1 MAITL
6 SQEIET
12 FSPRFAMESFYAR
25 YGKRCLECLIAG
37 LCLIL
42 LSPFFGLIAI
52 LIRLDSPGRIFFLQE
67 RIGQFAIPF
76 KMYKFRTMRAQTAQN
91 GSLISTVN
99 DTRITKIGRFL
110 RKSKLDEI
118 PQLINVLKGEMSI
131 VGPRPEVLSYVIK
144 HQADFV
150 PVLHLR
156 PGLTDYAFLSF
167 PQEACILADF
177 SDHEDSYDNVILP
190 LKLRLYWKYLREIS
204 LFTDIKIWFKSFLVL
219 LFEDYAP
226 RAVLPGKT
234 HFGEIAIELG
244 YVRQVSLRQ
253 ALQQQ
258 EILNRSSWKPIGQIL
273 LETGDLQEPEL
284 GQVLAY
290 QQLALKIV
298 RA

>member
-1 MAITL
+1 
-6 SQEIET
+6 
-12 FSPRFAMESFYAR
+12 MESFYAR

-167 PQEACILADF
+167 PQEACVLADF
-177 SDHEDSYDNVILP
+177 SDHEDSYDNMILP

-244 YVRQVSLRQ
+244 YLRQASLRQ

-258 EILNRSSWKPIGQIL
+258 ERLNRSSWKPIGQIL
-273 LETGDLQEPEL
+273 LETGDLREPEL

-290 QQLALKIV
+290 QQFALKIV

>member
-1 MAITL
+1 M
-6 SQEIET
+6 
-12 FSPRFAMESFYAR
+12 
-25 YGKRCLECLIAG
+25 AG

-167 PQEACILADF
+167 PDEASVLADF
-177 SDHEDSYDNVILP
+177 SDHEDSYDNMILP

-244 YVRQVSLRQ
+244 YLRQASLRQ

-258 EILNRSSWKPIGQIL
+258 ERLNRSSWKPIGQIL
-273 LETGDLQEPEL
+273 LETGDLREPEL

-290 QQLALKIV
+290 QQFALKIV

>member
-1 MAITL
+1 
-6 SQEIET
+6 
-12 FSPRFAMESFYAR
+12 MESFYAR

-167 PQEACILADF
+167 PQEACVLADF